1 MWPLKT
7 GFTVSATKFHGCGDS
22 QMDKPKAKA
31 FSTFFKVS
39 CMITEAY
46 IVDTN
51 LFPLGPSCDLVK
63 PGGHVT
69 LGHLWLPLVL
79 KHMISGL
86 LPQRLWPSA
95 HSSISEIIER
105 IHMKMT
111 LIIR

>member
-1 MWPLKT
+1 MKYCTLCFRKLRKMAQNLS
-7 GFTVSATKFHGCGDS
+7 SAAVFIG
-22 QMDKPKAKA
+22 AKL
-31 FSTFFKVS
+31 KVS
-39 CMITEAY
+39 HIITEAY
-46 IVDTN
+46 HIADTN

-95 HSSISEIIER
+95 HSSISEIIEQV
-105 IHMKMT
+105 K
-111 LIIR
+111 